1 MREGRRPLPT
11 LAVGGQEMV
20 ALSDL
25 AAAFQLTVHE
35 DALAGGLTVTYR
47 GRSIVM
53 TPGQGLASVGGR
65 LVSLPAPATRDGRG
79 GWLVPIDFISRA
91 LALVYEGRLDVRRP
105 SRLVVVGDLRVPRV
119 IVRTDA
125 AGAQTRVTIEA
136 TPRTGYIIS
145 EEPTRI
151 VVRFE
156 ADAVDAA
163 IPPIEPGPLVQAVQV
178 LEGQP
183 ALAVLRGARTGP
195 YRASDASSDPTT
207 TRIALSLGAEPG
219 TETAGPGGAPP
230 APGMATGP
238 TPAPGGAPGP
248 LPTFEAG
255 PAPALRTIVIDPG
268 HGGDEAGARGPG
280 GTEEKTV
287 TLAVAR
293 RLKALVENR
302 LGLRVLLTR
311 DRDATVRLDER
322 AAVANNNKADL
333 FLSLHANASPQ
344 AAVSG
349 AEVFSLSIEEY
360 GEEAELAASEPQAL
374 PVFGGGMRPIDV
386 ILWDMA
392 QVQHMGRSG
401 ALAAIVEAELRR
413 RVPMSVRPLQQAP
426 LRVLVGANMPAV
438 LVEMGFLSN
447 PQQERQ
453 LASDTFQVSVA
464 QALLDSIVRFRQRLE
479 QERAGGAPAEPPA
492 AAPAAAIGS
501 RP

>member
-1 MREGRRPLPT
+1 
-11 LAVGGQEMV
+11 V
-20 ALSDL
+20 
-25 AAAFQLTVHE
+25 
-35 DALAGGLTVTYR
+35 
-47 GRSIVM
+47 
-53 TPGQGLASVGGR
+53 
-65 LVSLPAPATRDGRG
+65 
-79 GWLVPIDFISRA
+79 
-91 LALVYEGRLDVRRP
+91 
-105 SRLVVVGDLRVPRV
+105 
-119 IVRTDA
+119 
-125 AGAQTRVTIEA
+125 
-136 TPRTGYIIS
+136 
-145 EEPTRI
+145 
-151 VVRFE
+151 
-156 ADAVDAA
+156 
-163 IPPIEPGPLVQAVQV
+163 
-178 LEGQP
+178 
-183 ALAVLRGARTGP
+183 
-195 YRASDASSDPTT
+195 
-207 TRIALSLGAEPG
+207 
-219 TETAGPGGAPP
+219 
-230 APGMATGP
+230 ATGP
-238 TPAPGGAPGP
+238 TPAPGGAPEP
-248 LPTFEAG
+248 LPTFDTG

-302 LGLRVLLTR
+302 LGLRVILTR

-344 AAVSG
+344 TAVSG

-374 PVFGGGMRPIDV
+374 PVFGGGTRPIDV

-401 ALAAIVEAELRR
+401 ALAAIVEAELRT
-413 RVPMSVRPLQQAP
+413 RVPMSARALQQAP

-453 LASDTFQVSVA
+453 LASDTFQVNVA

-479 QERAGGAPAEPPA
+479 QERAGGAPGEPAA
-492 AAPAAAIGS
+492 AAPAATIGS